1 MVFFHETSEQIS
13 KENKKDE
20 EDHSEPQNKVLAAD
34 KGGQLA
40 QNEEAEIQKV

>member
-1 MVFFHETSEQIS
+1 MQSVFQSVFLSDFHLTTLQL
-13 KENKKDE
+13 
-20 EDHSEPQNKVLAAD
+20 PQNKVLAAD